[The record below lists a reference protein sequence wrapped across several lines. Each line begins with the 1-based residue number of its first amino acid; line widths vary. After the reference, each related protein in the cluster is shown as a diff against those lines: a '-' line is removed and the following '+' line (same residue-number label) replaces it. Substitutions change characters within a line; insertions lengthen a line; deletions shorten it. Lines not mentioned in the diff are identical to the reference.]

1 MAAIILK
8 TVLCSSVFIAVYYLF
23 LEKERMYR
31 FNRWYLL
38 SGILLSYII
47 PFINITIQRP
57 EAKIEPQAQMMIEET
72 AQQMILIQPEQNSF
86 NWMNVVWGVYA
97 VITFFLLMKSLL
109 ALLTFRRIKGEKRIY
124 EHYNI
129 ILTSES
135 LSPFS
140 FWNTIY
146 MGKNY
151 MENNRIDQR
160 IFLHEK
166 AHIDQ
171 KHSLDLVIL
180 NFLKIFTW
188 FNPLLSLY
196 KKAVI
201 TNHEFLADEAVL
213 KKNYNIKEYQNL
225 ILDEILNHQNPPLT
239 HSFNFN
245 NTKKRFIM
253 MKTKKSRFSLLK
265 KTAGITTLIAVAIL
279 LSERTY
285 AGNSIN
291 IQVPE
296 KTAEISAQSNDQD
309 SYQEFKD
316 ILAKYAD
323 LLNDGKYAEF
333 SKKVSESDKK
343 RLEELYPLL
352 NETQKNEQKITFF
365 ALPELKKR
373 IPTESDLKSFLN
385 KKDYAV
391 WIDSKKI
398 ENSILKNYKKT
409 DFSNVYISKIYPN
422 ARTAQNPQPYQ
433 VTLMTPAYF
442 EKTGQEGK
450 SSVIMGFKRQDL
462 KAVSDTIVPRINSLN
477 ENNQGKNTNT
487 AINTPSNAN
496 ELPAQYVDG
505 DKSFRMQINKG
516 IDTSNFEPKYG
527 TITST
532 AYIHIDETGKTT
544 QVTTSGD
551 NEILNRELL
560 KTVTEISNNTVWKP
574 ATKDGKPIASVLKVP
589 ATMTFARP

>member
-1 MAAIILK
+1 MTAIILK
-8 TVLCSSVFIAVYYLF
+8 IILCSSIFIAVYYLF

-38 SGILLSYII
+38 SSILLSYII
-47 PFINITIQRP
+47 PFINITIERP
-57 EAKIEPQAQMMIEET
+57 EAKIEPQTQIIIEET
-72 AQQMILIQPEQNSF
+72 AQQMIFIQPEQESF

-97 VITFFLLMKSLL
+97 VITLFLLIKSLL
-109 ALLTFRRIKGEKRIY
+109 ALLAIRRIKGERRTY

-129 ILTSES
+129 ILTGEG

-151 MENNRIDQR
+151 IENNKVDQR

-171 KHSLDLVIL
+171 KHSIDLVIL
-180 NFLKIFTW
+180 NLLKIFTW
-188 FNPLLSLY
+188 FNPVLFLY

-213 KKNYNIKEYQNL
+213 KKNYSIKEYQNL
-225 ILDEILNHQNPPLT
+225 ILEEILSQQNPPLT

-253 MKTKKSRFSLLK
+253 MKRKQSKFSLLK
-265 KTAGITTLIAVAIL
+265 KTAGIATLIAAVVL

-285 AGNSIN
+285 AGNSAN
-291 IQVPE
+291 IQIPE
-296 KTAEISAQSNDQD
+296 KIVETPAQTSRQD

-316 ILAKYAD
+316 ILVRYSD

-333 SKKVSESDKK
+333 SKKISENDKK

-352 NETQKNEQKITFF
+352 SETQRNEQKITFF

-373 IPTESDLKSFLN
+373 IPTENELKSFLN

-422 ARTAQNPQPYQ
+422 ARTAKNPQPYQ
-433 VTLMTPAYF
+433 VSLMTHPYF
-442 EKTGQEGK
+442 EKTKEKEK
-450 SSVIMGFKRQDL
+450 SSMMMGFKRPDL
-462 KAVSDTIVPRINSLN
+462 KKDQDTITPRESIKT
-477 ENNQGKNTNT
+477 ENTEGKNTNT
-487 AINTPSNAN
+487 QEDKTFVSAEYPNGMKDLRTKIGKTMDVSN
-496 ELPAQYVDG
+496 LSPV
-505 DKSFRMQINKG
+505 S
-516 IDTSNFEPKYG
+516 G
-527 TITST
+527 TIKATI
-532 AYIHIDETGKTT
+532 YVHIDETGKTT
-544 QVTTSGD
+544 NLTASGD
-551 NEILNRELL
+551 NEIFNKELL

-589 ATMTFARP
+589 ATMTFTKP